1 MQIGH
6 MKLEGSETHKHEL
19 LQWACRMQDRTF
31 DSACAQ
37 QQIQATN
44 LSLNAIEDC
53 MGSSDADTD
62 HPLLQVSRLL
72 CNNTACSFN
81 NVKNCKALVTWC
93 LDANRSRCADDGS
106 NAKCTGCI

>member
-6 MKLEGSETHKHEL
+6 MKLEGSETHKDEL
-19 LQWACRMQDRTF
+19 SQWACRMQDRTF

-44 LSLNAIEDC
+44 LSLNAIEAC

-62 HPLLQVSRLL
+62 HSLLQVSSLL
-72 CNNTACSFN
+72 CSNTACSPI
-81 NVKNCKALVTWC
+81 NVKP
-93 LDANRSRCADDGS
+93 
-106 NAKCTGCI
+106 

>member
-6 MKLEGSETHKHEL
+6 MKLEGSETHKDEL
-19 LQWACRMQDRTF
+19 SQWACRMQDRTF

-72 CNNTACSFN
+72 CNNCPFIQQCEELQSP
-81 NVKNCKALVTWC
+81 CHLV
-93 LDANRSRCADDGS
+93 S
-106 NAKCTGCI
+106 

>member
-6 MKLEGSETHKHEL
+6 MKLEGSEKHNDVL
-19 LQWACRMQDRTF
+19 WQWACRMQDRTF

-44 LSLNAIEDC
+44 LSLNAIEKC

-62 HPLLQVSRLL
+62 HPLLQVSKLL
-72 CNNTACSFN
+72 CSNTACSFN
-81 NVKNCKALVTWC
+81 NVKYGKSPYHLV
-93 LDANRSRCADDGS
+93 S
-106 NAKCTGCI
+106 